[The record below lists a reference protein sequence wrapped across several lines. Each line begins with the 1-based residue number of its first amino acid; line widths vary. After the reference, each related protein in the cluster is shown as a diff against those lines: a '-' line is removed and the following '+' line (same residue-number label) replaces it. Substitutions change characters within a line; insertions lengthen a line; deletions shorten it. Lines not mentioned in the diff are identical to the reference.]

1 MSGRRTLEVGQETH
15 TGANRPQAPGGGGEV
30 GWRGNSSGGCQRT
43 RHQRGYVPPLEESIR
58 WDEFQR
64 GQTPQGAR
72 KGERPPEEAGCR
84 AGSGHRH
91 PKGGESGKLLSPA
104 RRRKAVCHTQRYFR
118 VSERRACR
126 VLDQPRSSQRYVSAK
141 AVKDTAV
148 VQKMVALCRENPRYG
163 YRRVWALLG
172 REGWEVN
179 KKRVQRL
186 WREAGLKV
194 PAGRERKRRRLGTS
208 ENSCTRRRA
217 EYPGH
222 VWSYDFAMDATEDGR
237 RLKVM
242 PIVDEYSRECLALEM
257 ERSITAEDVVEVL
270 RRLFTERGEPDYI
283 RSDNDLEFIAEA
295 IKCWLASRGVKTLYI
310 EPGAPWENAY
320 SETFISRLR
329 DERLNREE
337 FANLNEAQVLA
348 GDYRE
353 RYNYHRP
360 HGALGYLTP
369 AEFAAVEDLWRQSF
383 GPRGRGEELESVPR
397 LSL

>member
-1 MSGRRTLEVGQETH
+1 VQHVQKRFE
-15 TGANRPQAPGGGGEV
+15 
-30 GWRGNSSGGCQRT
+30 
-43 RHQRGYVPPLEESIR
+43 
-58 WDEFQR
+58 
-64 GQTPQGAR
+64 
-72 KGERPPEEAGCR
+72 
-84 AGSGHRH
+84 
-91 PKGGESGKLLSPA
+91 
-104 RRRKAVCHTQRYFR
+104 

-126 VLDQPRSSQRYVSAK
+126 VVDQPRSSQRYVSMK
-141 AVKDTAV
+141 AVEDAALSEM
-148 VQKMVALCRENPRYG
+148 MVALSKENPRYG
-163 YRRVWALLG
+163 YRRVWALLR
-172 REGWEVN
+172 REGWAVN

-186 WREAGLKV
+186 WREADLKV
-194 PAGRERKRRRLGTS
+194 PAKERKRRRMGAS
-208 ENSCTRRRA
+208 ENGCARRRA
-217 EYPGH
+217 EYIDH
-222 VWSYDFAMDATEDGR
+222 IWSYDFAMDATEDGR

-270 RRLFTERGEPDYI
+270 DRLFTERGEPDYI
-283 RSDNDLEFIAEA
+283 RSDNGPEFIAEA
-295 IKCWLASRGVKTLYI
+295 IKRWLASRGVKTLYI

-329 DERLNREE
+329 DELLNREE

>member
-1 MSGRRTLEVGQETH
+1 M
-15 TGANRPQAPGGGGEV
+15 
-30 GWRGNSSGGCQRT
+30 
-43 RHQRGYVPPLEESIR
+43 
-58 WDEFQR
+58 
-64 GQTPQGAR
+64 
-72 KGERPPEEAGCR
+72 
-84 AGSGHRH
+84 
-91 PKGGESGKLLSPA
+91 
-104 RRRKAVCHTQRYFR
+104 CHTQRYFR

-126 VLDQPRSSQRYVSAK
+126 VLDQPRSSQRYISAK

-217 EYPGH
+217 EYIDH
-222 VWSYDFAMDATEDGR
+222 VWSYDFAMDTTEEGR

-242 PIVDEYSRECLALEM
+242 PVVDEYSRECLALEV
-257 ERSITAEDVVEVL
+257 ERSITAAEVVKTL
-270 RRLFTERGEPDYI
+270 NRLFAERGEPAYI
-283 RSDNDLEFIAEA
+283 RSDNGPEFIAKA
-295 IKCWLASRGVKTLYI
+295 IKCWLASSGVETLYI

-329 DERLNREE
+329 DELLNREV
-337 FANLNEAQVLA
+337 FANLKEAKILA
-348 GDYRE
+348 EDYRSH
-353 RYNYHRP
+353 YNHYRP

-369 AEFAAVEDLWRQSF
+369 MEFAAIEALSHQAPDAT
-383 GPRGRGEELESVPR
+383 EEIKSVPG
-397 LSL
+397 LSS